1 MEINMNFK
9 KLLVTL
15 TAGAMLLSG
24 CAAGGKTAVKVGDS
38 AITDNMIK
46 FVGEQMMSGAKPQ
59 NVADALK
66 QSYLICE
73 IGNKMGLTLSD
84 EETLAVRQQ
93 IASFKAN
100 QGGKTAGDKL
110 LKSYGVDDSLLNV
123 LSSSSLYSEKF
134 SAQLDLGE
142 PTDEE
147 IRQHFKDDYLRAK
160 HVLIPTTDMTT
171 GADLDEA
178 ALAEAEKKANEVL
191 EKAKNGENF
200 DTLIKDYNEDPGMEG
215 SPDGYFF
222 TDNQMVSEFEEA
234 TKSIQPGE
242 FTLCKSDYGYHI
254 IQRLPIEGDDFD
266 KFYEDNKS
274 SVESSYE
281 SVQEQ
286 KAIDDKAA
294 ELGITIEEYEDV
306 INSVTIEEV
315 DLSAQQ

>member
-1 MEINMNFK
+1 MNFK
-9 KLLVTL
+9 RLLVTL

-38 AITDNMIK
+38 SITDNMIK
-46 FVGEQMMSGAKPQ
+46 FVGEQMMTGAKPQ
-59 NVADALK
+59 NAAEAIE
-66 QSYLICE
+66 QSYLVYE
-73 IGNKMGLTLSD
+73 LANKMGITLDD
-84 EETLAVRQQ
+84 EETSSIKQQ

-110 LKSYGVDDSLLNV
+110 LKSYGVDDELLTV
-123 LSSSSLYSEKF
+123 LASSTYYSTKIFE
-134 SAQLDLGE
+134 QLNPGD
-142 PTDEE
+142 PTDDEL
-147 IRQHFKDDYLRAK
+147 RQYFKDSYLRAK

-171 GADLDEA
+171 GEDLDEA

-191 EKAKNGENF
+191 DKAKNGENF
-200 DTLIKDYNEDPGMEG
+200 DNLIKDYNEDPGME
-215 SPDGYFF
+215 SNADGYVF
-222 TDNQMVSEFEEA
+222 TDKEMVPEFEEA

-254 IQRLPIEGDDFD
+254 IQRLPLDGDDFN

-274 SVESSYE
+274 AVESSYD

-286 KAIDDKAA
+286 KALEDKAA
-294 ELGITIEEYEDV
+294 ELGITTEEYEDV
-306 INSVTIEEV
+306 INSVTIEEA